1 MMELPV
7 GAPPPAE
14 DDNGVSGEQQ
24 LGASGNVAPTPPPLE
39 GDLLPR
45 TFMGVITGNP
55 ETFGGPQMAA
65 VVAAMIS
72 DASYDKAQAR
82 QSVNAIQAK
91 LDIATAEISDWKQK
105 YGRLEERLEA
115 ASTLGTIQKACT
127 FFGTIAVGFA
137 IELFKS
143 NYTISVLFGL
153 CGLGLLSINLM
164 RGKRS

>member
-1 MMELPV
+1 MELPV

-24 LGASGNVAPTPPPLE
+24 PGSSGNVAPTPPPLE

-65 VVAAMIS
+65 VMAAMIS

-82 QSVNAIQAK
+82 LSVDAIQAK
-91 LDIATAEISDWKQK
+91 LDSANAEISDWKEK
-105 YGRLEERLEA
+105 YGRLEERLDS
-115 ASTLGTIQKACT
+115 ASTLGTIKKSCT

-137 IELFKS
+137 IELYKS
-143 NYTISVLFGL
+143 HYTISVLLGL
-153 CGLGLLSINLM
+153 CGLGMLSINLV